1 MYKIVQY
8 AAYRP
13 INGIVGAVASAAG
26 SIMGGM
32 SQASGLEDQAAAMG
46 QAIEATKQGTLFNYR
61 ISKINE
67 GRIKRQTKIEQR
79 AIRNEAVRQDLVF
92 RENRRRAVI
101 QARSF
106 RETQKA
112 AIGDSGILLGTGS
125 ALDIEADTAANIAQ
139 MLGDMSYENTMAQTQ
154 AQYAAKAVKAQGVAQ
169 RMNLQIERRANL
181 ISAEGQIAQMV
192 GQQRGLL
199 ALAQAAKISG
209 FTGAIDSIA
218 NFAGNIKSNTGTS
231 TVNSFLGL

>member
-13 INGIVGAVASAAG
+13 INGIIGAVAGAAG
-26 SIMGGM
+26 SIFGGM

-46 QAIEATKQGTLFNYR
+46 EAMESFKQGTLFNYR

-92 RENRRRAVI
+92 KENRRRSVI
-101 QARSF
+101 EARSF
-106 RETQKA
+106 RETQRA

-125 ALDIEADTAANIAQ
+125 ALEIEADTAANIAQ
-139 MLGDMSYENTMAQTQ
+139 ALGDASYENTMAQTQ
-154 AQYAAKAVKAQGVAQ
+154 AQYAVKAIKAAGVAQ
-169 RMNLQIERRANL
+169 RMNLQIDRRATL
-181 ISAEGQIAQMV
+181 ISAEGQIAQMM
-192 GQQRGLL
+192 GQQQGLL
-199 ALAQAAKISG
+199 AQAEAAKISG

-231 TVNSFLGL
+231 TVNSFLGF